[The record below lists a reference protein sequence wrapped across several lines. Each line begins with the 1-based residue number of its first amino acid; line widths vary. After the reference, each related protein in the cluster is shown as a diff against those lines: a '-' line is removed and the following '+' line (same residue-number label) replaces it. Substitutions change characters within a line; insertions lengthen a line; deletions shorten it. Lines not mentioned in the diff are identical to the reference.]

1 MHIKFQV
8 QKPKRR
14 LILGDENDVVGGRA
28 MDSVGSGY
36 GPVVGCCK
44 CGNEHSGSIK
54 DEG

>member
-8 QKPKRR
+8 EKLKGRD
-14 LILGDENDVVGGRA
+14 ILGEENYIVGRRA
-28 MDSVGSGY
+28 WDSVGSGY

-44 CGNEHSGSIK
+44 CGNEHSGSLE